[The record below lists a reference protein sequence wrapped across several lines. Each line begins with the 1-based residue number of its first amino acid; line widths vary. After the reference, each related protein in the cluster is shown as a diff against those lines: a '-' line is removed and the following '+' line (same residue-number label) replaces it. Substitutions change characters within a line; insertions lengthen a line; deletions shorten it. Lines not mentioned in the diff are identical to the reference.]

1 MRALRLPLL
10 AMGALASVL
19 IFSGSAAPLSVHVR
33 RHLDV
38 RQNVHITF
46 HAHRLPEHGYYYAV
60 IVLKPYTKY
69 TATSPPPC
77 STSSNMYAAD
87 YGYPRTGGEVKLT
100 LTPSLTNPTPTEGP
114 TKQWCPGGSYE
125 GGVYAVP
132 HPPPCE
138 SKYPCNRSEP
148 YKIPQCF
155 TGSNGRLLCG
165 IVVPKGWKYPERLP
179 KPLATGTR
187 ILGRFTVKFP

>member
-1 MRALRLPLL
+1 MRTLRVALL
-10 AMGALASVL
+10 ATGASASVL
-19 IFSGSAAPLSVHVR
+19 IFAGLADAMSVHVQ
-33 RHLDV
+33 RHVAV

-46 HAHRLPEHGYYYAV
+46 HAHKLAEHGYYYAV
-60 IVLKPYTKY
+60 MVLKPYKNY
-69 TATSPPPC
+69 TASSPPPC
-77 STSSNMYAAD
+77 SPSSNMYAAD
-87 YGYPRTGGEVKLT
+87 YGYPSPDGEVKLT
-100 LTPSLTNPTPTEGP
+100 LTPSLTRTEVSA
-114 TKQWCPGGSYE
+114 KQWCPGGSYE

-138 SKYPCNRSEP
+138 SKYPCSRSET

-155 TGSNGRLLCG
+155 TGINGTVLCG

-187 ILGRFTVKFP
+187 ILGRFSVTFP

>member
-1 MRALRLPLL
+1 MRTLRVALL
-10 AMGALASVL
+10 ATGASASVL
-19 IFSGSAAPLSVHVR
+19 IFAGLAHAMSVHVQ
-33 RHLDV
+33 RHVAV
-38 RQNVHITF
+38 RQNVHITL
-46 HAHRLPEHGYYYAV
+46 HAHKLPEHGYYYAV
-60 IVLKPYTKY
+60 LVLKPYKKY

-77 STSSNMYAAD
+77 SPSSNMYGAD
-87 YGYPRTGGEVKLT
+87 YGYPRPDGEVKLT
-100 LTPSLTNPTPTEGP
+100 LTPSPPRTEGP

-138 SKYPCNRSEP
+138 SKYPCTRSEP

-155 TGSNGRLLCG
+155 TGSNGGLLCG
-165 IVVPKGWKYPERLP
+165 IVVPRGWKYPERLP